1 MNCKPGDLAR
11 IIKDEESCALNIGRI
26 VRVHGPLTVI
36 EGHLCWLIVPLH
48 PDPILVRFGTEI
60 ESWHNITLE
69 DGICHID
76 AWLMPL
82 IFTEQEQLLKQG
94 DKELA
99 EVV

>member
-1 MNCKPGDLAR
+1 MNCKPSDLAM
-11 IIKDEESCALNIGRI
+11 IIRGCSLHIGR
-26 VRVHGPLTVI
+26 
-36 EGHLCWLIVPLH
+36 LH
-48 PDPILVRFGTEI
+48 TEPIFVRFGTEI
-60 ESWHNITLE
+60 KVMQNITLE

-82 IFTEQEQLLKQG
+82 IFTEQELLLKQA

>member
-1 MNCKPGDLAR
+1 MNCKPSDLAM
-11 IIKDEESCALNIGRI
+11 IIRGCSLHIGRI

-36 EGHLCWLIVPLH
+36 EGHQCWPVVPLH
-48 PDPILVRFGTEI
+48 TEPIFVRFGTEI
-60 ESWHNITLE
+60 KVMQNITLE

-82 IFTEQEQLLKQG
+82 IFTEQELLLKQG

-99 EVV
+99 EVL